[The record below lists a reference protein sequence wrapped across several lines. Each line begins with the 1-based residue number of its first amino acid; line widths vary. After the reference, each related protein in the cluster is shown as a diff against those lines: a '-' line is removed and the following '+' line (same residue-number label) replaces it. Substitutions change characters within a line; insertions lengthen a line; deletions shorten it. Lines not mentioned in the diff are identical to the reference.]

1 MDREQLAGH
10 QLSMEDLDQVAGG
23 THKEDFAIFQAIK
36 KNSPFLAVINQ
47 SYGGNNEKGW
57 VKAFKDLLG
66 VKMKWGYNSSGII
79 SIGTGDRA
87 SAFPMR
93 RF

>member
-36 KNSPFLAVINQ
+36 KKQ
-47 SYGGNNEKGW
+47 SVFGGHQSE
-57 VKAFKDLLG
+57 L
-66 VKMKWGYNSSGII
+66 
-79 SIGTGDRA
+79 
-87 SAFPMR
+87 R
-93 RF
+93 RQQ